1 MIITKTLDKNAKP
14 TPEQIEMLEKA
25 MSLPI
30 EPDEDCPAYSY
41 EELKRKVEYTARR
54 KAEKS
59 NGEDIT
65 IRLSTAVANKAKS
78 LGTGYTNVLARL
90 IENGLNDPELLKKAL

>member
-1 MIITKTLDKNAKP
+1 MIITTTLDKNAKL
-14 TPEQIEMLEKA
+14 TPEQIEMLDKA

-41 EELKRKVEYTARR
+41 EELMEMKRRADERQTF
-54 KAEKS
+54 
-59 NGEDIT
+59 T
-65 IRLSTAVANKAKS
+65 IRLTPAAAHKANK
-78 LGTGYTNVLARL
+78 LGAGCNSVLARL